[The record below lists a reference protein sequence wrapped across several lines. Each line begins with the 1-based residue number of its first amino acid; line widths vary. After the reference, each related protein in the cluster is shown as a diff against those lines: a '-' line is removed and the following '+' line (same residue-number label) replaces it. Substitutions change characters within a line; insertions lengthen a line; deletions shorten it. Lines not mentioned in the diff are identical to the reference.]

1 MDLGYDVIVTLTGI
15 VLVFLI
21 LVLLMLIIKLE
32 GKLFDSMSGKKSAPK
47 PAAKPARSL
56 RQSPQ
61 LRRLPLLHRWWSRV
75 CLARSWLPLWRRSLR
90 WAAAS
95 TPSRQCAAATI
106 TGAELAS
113 TTPPRRFNTGGRA

>member
-47 PAAKPARSL
+47 PAAKPA
-56 RQSPQ
+56 PK
-61 LRRLPLLHRWWSRV
+61 PAAKPAAPAAPAAAPVV

>member
-1 MDLGYDVIVTLTGI
+1 MDLGYDVIVTLTGS

-47 PAAKPARSL
+47 PAAKPAPKPAAKPAAPAAPAAAPVVE
-56 RQSPQ
+56 QGVPGE
-61 LRRLPLLHRWWSRV
+61 V
-75 CLARSWLPLWRRSLR
+75 VAAIMR